1 VSRLEAIAAELGISR
16 DGARTFT
23 GAVRQRFDA
32 APSYAIIL
40 SAIRR
45 CKAQTPRPSAAQ
57 VAAMIQQM
65 SKDADERRATEGRR
79 PRPRQEDER
88 PGRRGRRQR

>member
-1 VSRLEAIAAELGISR
+1 MSRLEAIAAELGISR

-32 APSYAIIL
+32 APSYALIL

-57 VAAMIQQM
+57 VAAMIQRM
-65 SKDADERRATEGRR
+65 SRDADERRATDGRR
-79 PRPRQEDER
+79 SKPRQEDGR